1 MKHCIPRAALS
12 ALLALALCAG
22 PLTVPALA
30 EEASPAPAATPA
42 AAGEA
47 AAETTPAPTPTA
59 TPLMAVYKEAA
70 VLTEEL
76 PSPGPDAGQPETS
89 AAPVLPT
96 EPPVEAVPTPEP
108 TPYNGTGVYVVAAA
122 VTDPAGG
129 EIPTIEWGDRVNVVL
144 SVLDHSSA
152 QYDIAPE
159 QISARVNSSTF
170 TFTGNGEIGQLV
182 EGEDDNG
189 PYYSYNLL
197 FRDVIYNGGGNT
209 FPVNLSYIDSTL
221 PMQQF
226 SVTLGQCVDEDPND
240 PSDARAPSLIVRGA
254 SYGTETITAGSPF
267 TLSLT
272 LYASNG
278 TESVADVVA
287 SLTLPEGVTMTGGN
301 LSSYVGTMAPQ
312 SSSEVSFSIQTSAGF
327 TGGVAN
333 ITVNLA
339 GAGAVSGN
347 AVTGTTTISVPISQP
362 DRFELGELQVNDT
375 IYLGDTATVTLNFVN
390 KGRNPVANIEA
401 SITGEGL
408 GAEMTQQY
416 IGNLNAGTENSVDFD
431 LLPTQVGPV
440 SGSIVLTYEAEDGSI
455 KTASKDFSF
464 SVEEMPV
471 YDDPMMDPGMME
483 PAAQPGLPVWGIV
496 LIAVLAVVV
505 VVVVIVV
512 IRRKKKKAAALADL
526 EGEDEDL

>member
-170 TFTGNGEIGQLV
+170 TFTGNGRDRPAGRGRGRQRPLLQL
-182 EGEDDNG
+182 
-189 PYYSYNLL
+189 
-197 FRDVIYNGGGNT
+197 
-209 FPVNLSYIDSTL
+209 
-221 PMQQF
+221 
-226 SVTLGQCVDEDPND
+226 
-240 PSDARAPSLIVRGA
+240 
-254 SYGTETITAGSPF
+254 
-267 TLSLT
+267 
-272 LYASNG
+272 
-278 TESVADVVA
+278 
-287 SLTLPEGVTMTGGN
+287 
-301 LSSYVGTMAPQ
+301 
-312 SSSEVSFSIQTSAGF
+312 
-327 TGGVAN
+327 
-333 ITVNLA
+333 
-339 GAGAVSGN
+339 
-347 AVTGTTTISVPISQP
+347 
-362 DRFELGELQVNDT
+362 
-375 IYLGDTATVTLNFVN
+375 
-390 KGRNPVANIEA
+390 
-401 SITGEGL
+401 
-408 GAEMTQQY
+408 
-416 IGNLNAGTENSVDFD
+416 
-431 LLPTQVGPV
+431 
-440 SGSIVLTYEAEDGSI
+440 
-455 KTASKDFSF
+455 
-464 SVEEMPV
+464 
-471 YDDPMMDPGMME
+471 
-483 PAAQPGLPVWGIV
+483 
-496 LIAVLAVVV
+496 
-505 VVVVIVV
+505 
-512 IRRKKKKAAALADL
+512 
-526 EGEDEDL
+526 